1 MTIKTISQ
9 SLYLRGN
16 CVLKS
21 LYLTKIKGFCL
32 ALIPL
37 ILIGMIPQSTSW
49 GLEKDTKVPSQT
61 VEGVVYGRMKNNG
74 AKVTDIYEKGE
85 WDFTVYG
92 DKNFTKDLE
101 GIRLV
106 NIMDSNNTIIINKSD
121 FTISNERELTVK
133 IKGSNAEKF
142 SQEKYAGNYNL
153 ELKYK
158 GEEIWIPIIG
168 RYNSKN
174 ITITGQDFKKDIKQI
189 VLKNIKNGA
198 WEIVIP
204 KQRVKYENDTKLTLT
219 LEDKD
224 VEKLS
229 GGLNNSDIEVVID
242 YTSDCVFDK
251 DLRYWDYTLIGENL
265 RQGVEKIILRPIS
278 GRALS
283 LPIEEQDIIIEK
295 RDIRVVS
302 NTRLNMEFRKDVL
315 DKFREYNHS
324 GDYKIIVVYSPG
336 KGLREFTSGVDL
348 KVLYNYGLRFNEK
361 VTLKDKLQY
370 NYKDYIEDTA
380 RFSLLSK
387 STPKVTDVYPKS
399 NGGYPW
405 IDEGELPHNA
415 LKDRSFLKA
424 TFEDIDGKLEFNS
437 PVGIEFLLSSSIKA
451 IGSNIEYLDTEF
463 LNMCRNDLA
472 NPNDDD
478 YTYIFKKDRT
488 KKEAYLYIPI
498 KPLSPQTDY
507 IVRIAG
513 RVLRNDAVEEERYSS
528 PITWEFTTMASPS
541 VTDKEILNQT
551 VIEDY
556 SSDTYIK
563 IYGDFFYTSSIRVFF
578 NEKEADYIII
588 KKDNKG
594 NTYLVVYLPRRL
606 GSGLYN
612 IIIQNDNNHSTIT
625 YGTLSVL
632 PRGDRDNIPTEE
644 YKVKNR
650 DLKGDVLADIKVSTD
665 TLYLSGRYTNRT
677 IVELDLDELMGKE
690 VWTRRINYKTYM
702 GDYIGKLYTK
712 SKYADVSF
720 YNLGGNNSEVNLY
733 IGRAEPR
740 VVQGVKTKLGQ
751 RIVKSD
757 FIEIRAQNCRW
768 NTIDVSIPYKNSN
781 GANLNIYRYDEIRR
795 TWNKEISYIDYINQ
809 KVTCTTQK
817 AGLFVILEN

>member
-302 NTRLNMEFRKDVL
+302 NT
-315 DKFREYNHS
+315 
-324 GDYKIIVVYSPG
+324 
-336 KGLREFTSGVDL
+336 
-348 KVLYNYGLRFNEK
+348 
-361 VTLKDKLQY
+361 
-370 NYKDYIEDTA
+370 
-380 RFSLLSK
+380 
-387 STPKVTDVYPKS
+387 
-399 NGGYPW
+399 
-405 IDEGELPHNA
+405 
-415 LKDRSFLKA
+415 KA
-424 TFEDIDGKLEFNS
+424 
-437 PVGIEFLLSSSIKA
+437 
-451 IGSNIEYLDTEF
+451 
-463 LNMCRNDLA
+463 
-472 NPNDDD
+472 
-478 YTYIFKKDRT
+478 
-488 KKEAYLYIPI
+488 
-498 KPLSPQTDY
+498 
-507 IVRIAG
+507 
-513 RVLRNDAVEEERYSS
+513 
-528 PITWEFTTMASPS
+528 PS
-541 VTDKEILNQT
+541 
-551 VIEDY
+551 
-556 SSDTYIK
+556 
-563 IYGDFFYTSSIRVFF
+563 
-578 NEKEADYIII
+578 
-588 KKDNKG
+588 
-594 NTYLVVYLPRRL
+594 
-606 GSGLYN
+606 
-612 IIIQNDNNHSTIT
+612 
-625 YGTLSVL
+625 
-632 PRGDRDNIPTEE
+632 
-644 YKVKNR
+644 
-650 DLKGDVLADIKVSTD
+650 
-665 TLYLSGRYTNRT
+665 
-677 IVELDLDELMGKE
+677 
-690 VWTRRINYKTYM
+690 
-702 GDYIGKLYTK
+702 
-712 SKYADVSF
+712 
-720 YNLGGNNSEVNLY
+720 
-733 IGRAEPR
+733 
-740 VVQGVKTKLGQ
+740 
-751 RIVKSD
+751 
-757 FIEIRAQNCRW
+757 
-768 NTIDVSIPYKNSN
+768 
-781 GANLNIYRYDEIRR
+781 
-795 TWNKEISYIDYINQ
+795 
-809 KVTCTTQK
+809 
-817 AGLFVILEN
+817 